1 MLKQLKVV
9 VNVSKGSPLTGSA
22 WIDVLFGGIKVVD
35 RTEITAQYKQIQEVS
50 PDPIEFTV
58 DYDDTFQQTLTVINH
73 PNTIGP
79 VQIYHVEFHIDGENV
94 PLTWQQAIKG
104 KPLRF
109 GGQPNQTITNPHVND
124 PKFSGWVS
132 VSDVSP
138 GMSIT
143 WGLIDLVVSNKSV

>member
-1 MLKQLKVV
+1 MLRQLRVV
-9 VNVSKGSPLTGSA
+9 VNVSKGSPLTGPA

-35 RTEITAQYKQIQEVS
+35 RIEITAQHKQIDEVT
-50 PDPIEFTV
+50 PNPIEFTV

-73 PNTIGP
+73 PDTIGP